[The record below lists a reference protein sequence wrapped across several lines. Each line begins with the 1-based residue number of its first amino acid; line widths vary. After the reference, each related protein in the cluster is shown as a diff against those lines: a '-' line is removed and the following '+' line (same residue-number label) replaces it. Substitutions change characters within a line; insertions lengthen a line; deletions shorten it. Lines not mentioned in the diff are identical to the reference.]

1 MMKPV
6 RSILLA
12 ALLAG
17 LSLGAHADKIDINQA
32 DASALASLN
41 GIGPARAEA
50 IVEHRRMHGPFR
62 SVEALADVRGVSIN
76 LIERNRD
83 RLTVGEGGTAAPR
96 AASD

>member
-1 MMKPV
+1 MKPV

-32 DASALASLN
+32 DAAALAGLN

-62 SVEALADVRGVSIN
+62 SIEALVEVRGVSVS

-83 RLTVGEGGTAAPR
+83 RLTVGNTAPEPPR